1 MIHRKCHN
9 LLEAKN
15 HVYIFYFHE
24 YRYKMNEGTN
34 FKLDLSLFYDLLV
47 DVYIFD
53 KFNYY
58 RLRKQ

>member
-1 MIHRKCHN
+1 
-9 LLEAKN
+9 
-15 HVYIFYFHE
+15 
-24 YRYKMNEGTN
+24 MNEGTN